1 MGKAESVSQAY
12 SYACLQNGLEGVRL
26 HLKQLECQRTLGGIG
41 LMCTSY
47 PQLIAVES
55 LLKRKA

>member
-26 HLKQLECQRTLGGIG
+26 HLKHPGYQRTLGGIG
-41 LMCTSY
+41 LMCASY
-47 PQLIAVES
+47 P
-55 LLKRKA
+55 